1 MIGQNKL
8 KILII
13 ENEIYLAQSIATK
26 LGELGHVCEMC
37 TSTRDAI
44 KSNNY
49 DVVLLS
55 TNING
60 QDFNPVIDTF
70 KKSII
75 ILMVSYISNDTVS
88 KPLSAG
94 AKDYILKPFMIEE
107 LVRKID
113 HYQDYDKLK
122 KKSEAYDKYLSH
134 TFKAIGSEHN
144 FDNLE
149 LPVFISC
156 NFQKHADSFAFT
168 YANEKN
174 LPLHFITLSDAKAMD
189 EIESVSSNALI
200 YIIDFHTLKKADRK
214 PFLTLLEGKKVIISS
229 NDKIEDEEYNVI
241 EIKSENN
248 VFDQGEILPI
258 EDYVKFIVLN
268 YQHKFPD
275 TELSK
280 KLGISRK
287 SLWEKRKKYDII
299 KKK

>member
-1 MIGQNKL
+1 M

-13 ENEIYLAQSIATK
+13 ENEVYLAQSIATK
-26 LGELGHVCEMC
+26 LGELGHTCEMC

-44 KSNNY
+44 GSNNY

-60 QDFNPVIDTF
+60 QDFNPLIDTF
-70 KKSII
+70 KNSII

-107 LVRKID
+107 LIRKID
-113 HYQDYDKLK
+113 HYQDYEKLK
-122 KKSEAYDKYLSH
+122 KRNEAYEKYLAH
-134 TFKAIGSEHN
+134 TFSNTKHEQ
-144 FDNLE
+144 NLNNVE
-149 LPVFISC
+149 LPLFVSS
-156 NFQKHADSFAFT
+156 NFQKYADAFAFE
-168 YANEKN
+168 YAQKKN
-174 LPLHFITLSDAKAMD
+174 LPIHFLSLSDSKTLA
-189 EIESVSSNALI
+189 EIDSLPQNSII
-200 YIIDFHTLKKADRK
+200 YIIDYQVLKKADKKR
-214 PFLTLLEGKKVIISS
+214 FCDLIAGKKAIVASS
-229 NDKIEDEEYNVI
+229 DKIEDVAYPVI
-241 EIKSENN
+241 EIKSESN
-248 VFDQGEILPI
+248 VFDKGEILPI

-268 YQHKFPD
+268 YQDKYPD

>member
-1 MIGQNKL
+1 M

-26 LGELGHVCEMC
+26 LGELGHICEMC
-37 TSTRDAI
+37 TSTKDAI
-44 KSNNY
+44 KSADY

-60 QDFNPVIDTF
+60 QDFNPVIETF
-70 KKSII
+70 QNSIV

-107 LVRKID
+107 LIRKID
-113 HYQDYDKLK
+113 HYQDYEKLK
-122 KKSEAYDKYLSH
+122 KRNEAYEKYLTH
-134 TFKAIGSEHN
+134 TFSSVSQNHDYES
-144 FDNLE
+144 LE
-149 LPVFISC
+149 LPLFISSS
-156 NFQKHADSFAFT
+156 FQKNVDAFAFE
-168 YANEKN
+168 YASSKN
-174 LPLHFITLSDAKAMD
+174 LPIH
-189 EIESVSSNALI
+189 
-200 YIIDFHTLKKADRK
+200 
-214 PFLTLLEGKKVIISS
+214 FLTLNDPKSMSEINSIPQNCIIYVIDYQVLKKSDKKAFCDLITNKKVIIAST
-229 NDKIEDEEYNVI
+229 DKIEEVEYPVL

-248 VFDQGEILPI
+248 VFDRGEILPI

-268 YQHKFPD
+268 YQSKYPD

>member
-1 MIGQNKL
+1 M

-13 ENEIYLAQSIATK
+13 ENEVYLAQSIATK
-26 LGELGHVCEMC
+26 LSELGHICEMC

-60 QDFNPVIDTF
+60 QDFNPVIETF

-107 LVRKID
+107 LIRKIN
-113 HYQDYDKLK
+113 HYQDYEKLK
-122 KKSEAYDKYLSH
+122 KRNEAYDKYLTH
-134 TFKAIGSEHN
+134 TFSSMANEHN
-144 FDNLE
+144 FDNIE
-149 LPVFISC
+149 LPVFISSSY
-156 NFQKHADSFAFT
+156 QKYADSFAFE
-168 YANEKN
+168 YAKKKN
-174 LPLHFITLSDAKAMD
+174 LPLHFITLSEPKSMS
-189 EIESVSSNALI
+189 EIEAINGNSLI
-200 YIIDFHTLKKADRK
+200 YIIDLQTLKKSDRK
-214 PFLTLLEGKKVIISS
+214 ALYSMLENKNAIISS
-229 NDKIEDEEYNVI
+229 TDKIEDYEYEVI
-241 EIKSENN
+241 EIKSENKI
-248 VFDQGEILPI
+248 FDQGEILPI

-287 SLWEKRKKYDII
+287 SLWEKRKKYDIV

>member
-1 MIGQNKL
+1 M

-13 ENEIYLAQSIATK
+13 ENEVYLAQSIATK
-26 LGELGHVCEMC
+26 LGELGHNCEMC
-37 TSTRDAI
+37 TSTKDAI
-44 KSNNY
+44 RGQNY

-60 QDFNPVIDTF
+60 QDFTPVIETF
-70 KKSII
+70 KNSIV

-107 LVRKID
+107 LIRKID
-113 HYQDYDKLK
+113 HYQDYEKLK
-122 KKSEAYDKYLSH
+122 RRNEAYEKYL
-134 TFKAIGSEHN
+134 EHN
-144 FDNLE
+144 FSSIDHKQSIDDLE
-149 LPVFISC
+149 LPVFISS
-156 NFQKHADSFAFT
+156 NFQKYSDAFAYE
-168 YANEKN
+168 YAKAQD
-174 LPLHFITLSDAKAMD
+174 LPIHFISLSDSKALT
-189 EIESVSSNALI
+189 EISHLPQNSIA
-200 YIIDFHTLKKADRK
+200 YIIDYQALKKADK
-214 PFLTLLEGKKVIISS
+214 QTFCELIKGKKAIISS
-229 NDKIEDEEYNVI
+229 SEKVEDVAFPVI
-241 EIKSENN
+241 EIESEKS
-248 VFDQGEILPI
+248 VFDKGEILPI

-268 YQHKFPD
+268 YQDKYPD

>member
-1 MIGQNKL
+1 L
-8 KILII
+8 RILII
-13 ENEIYLAQSIATK
+13 ENEVYLAQSIATK
-26 LGELGHVCEMC
+26 LSELGHICEMC

-44 KSNNY
+44 KSNVY

-60 QDFNPVIDTF
+60 QDFSPVIETF

-107 LVRKID
+107 LIRKIN
-113 HYQDYDKLK
+113 HYQDYEKLK
-122 KKSEAYDKYLSH
+122 KRNEAYDKYLTH
-134 TFKAIGSEHN
+134 TFSSLSGEHN

-149 LPVFISC
+149 LPVFISSSY
-156 NFQKHADSFAFT
+156 QKHADSFAFE
-168 YANEKN
+168 YAKKKN
-174 LPLHFITLSDAKAMD
+174 LPLHFITLSDIKAMS
-189 EIESVSSNALI
+189 EIESITENSLI
-200 YIIDFHTLKKADRK
+200 YIIDLQILKKSERK
-214 PFLTLLEGKKVIISS
+214 ALYTLLENKKAIVCST
-229 NDKIEDEEYNVI
+229 DKIEDDEYEI
-241 EIKSENN
+241 IDIKSESNI
-248 VFDQGEILPI
+248 FDQGEILPI
-258 EDYVKFIVLN
+258 EDYVKYIVLN

-287 SLWEKRKKYDII
+287 SLWEKRKKYDIV

>member
-1 MIGQNKL
+1 L

-44 KSNNY
+44 KGNNY

-75 ILMVSYISNDTVS
+75 ILMISYISNDTVS
-88 KPLSAG
+88 KPLSSG

-107 LVRKID
+107 LIRKID
-113 HYQDYDKLK
+113 HYQDYEKLK
-122 KKSEAYDKYLSH
+122 KRNEAYDKYLAHS
-134 TFKAIGSEHN
+134 FKSVSPEHN
-144 FDNLE
+144 FDNIE
-149 LPVFISC
+149 LPLFISC
-156 NFQKHADSFAFT
+156 SFQKYADSFAFT

-174 LPLHFITLSDAKAMD
+174 LSLHFISLSDAKALN
-189 EIESVSSNALI
+189 EIESISNNNLL

-214 PFLTLLEGKKVIISS
+214 SFLDTIEDKNVIISS
-229 NDKIEDEEYNVI
+229 NDKIEDEGYNVI

>member
-1 MIGQNKL
+1 M

-13 ENEIYLAQSIATK
+13 ENEVYLAQSIATK
-26 LGELGHVCEMC
+26 LGELGHICEMC

-44 KSNNY
+44 KSTNY

-60 QDFNPVIDTF
+60 QDFNPVIETF

-107 LVRKID
+107 LIRKIN
-113 HYQDYDKLK
+113 HYQDYEKIK
-122 KKSEAYDKYLSH
+122 KRNAAYEKYLH
-134 TFKAIGSEHN
+134 HN
-144 FDNLE
+144 FASLDKSFLE
-149 LPVFISC
+149 KEENADLPLFIATP
-156 NFQKHADSFAFT
+156 FQKYADAFAFG
-168 YANEKN
+168 YANKRN
-174 LPLHFITLSDAKAMD
+174 LPLYFITLSDPKALS
-189 EIESVSSNALI
+189 EIASLPQNAII
-200 YIIDFHTLKKADRK
+200 YVIDFQLLKKSERQIFCEAIENK
-214 PFLTLLEGKKVIISS
+214 QVIVTSS
-229 NDKIEDEEYNVI
+229 EKIEDVKHKVV

-248 VFDQGEILPI
+248 LFDQGEILPI
-258 EDYVKFIVLN
+258 EEYVKYIVMN
-268 YQHKFPD
+268 YQNKFPD

>member
-1 MIGQNKL
+1 M

-13 ENEIYLAQSIATK
+13 ENEVYLAQSIATK

-37 TSTRDAI
+37 TSTKDAI
-44 KSNNY
+44 RGNNY

-60 QDFNPVIDTF
+60 QDFNPVIETF
-70 KKSII
+70 KNSIV

-113 HYQDYDKLK
+113 HYQDYERLK
-122 KKSEAYDKYLSH
+122 KRNLAYEKYLNHAFSNA
-134 TFKAIGSEHN
+134 KNEISI
-144 FDNLE
+144 DNVD
-149 LPVFISC
+149 LPIFISS
-156 NFQKHADSFAFT
+156 NFQKYADAFAFE
-168 YANEKN
+168 YAKAQN
-174 LPLHFITLSDAKAMD
+174 LPIHFVTLSDPKALT
-189 EIESVSSNALI
+189 EIENLPQNTIIYLI
-200 YIIDFHTLKKADRK
+200 DYQTLKKTD
-214 PFLTLLEGKKVIISS
+214 KKLFCDLIANKKAIIAST
-229 NDKIEDEEYNVI
+229 DKIDDVQHKVI
-241 EIKSENN
+241 EIKSDSN
-248 VFDQGEILPI
+248 VFDKNEILSI
-258 EDYVKFIVLN
+258 EDYVKFIILN
-268 YQHKFPD
+268 YQDKYPD

>member
-1 MIGQNKL
+1 M

-13 ENEIYLAQSIATK
+13 ENEVYLAQSIATK

-37 TSTRDAI
+37 TSTKDAI
-44 KSNNY
+44 RGNNY

-60 QDFNPVIDTF
+60 QDFNPVIETF
-70 KKSII
+70 KNSIV

-113 HYQDYDKLK
+113 HYQDYEKLK
-122 KKSEAYDKYLSH
+122 KRTEAYEKYLDY
-134 TFKAIGSEHN
+134 TFENAKNEVSLENI
-144 FDNLE
+144 E
-149 LPVFISC
+149 LPLFISS
-156 NFQKHADSFAFT
+156 NFQKYADAFAFEF
-168 YANEKN
+168 AKKQN
-174 LPLHFITLSDAKAMD
+174 LPIHFVTLSDPKALQ
-189 EIESVSSNALI
+189 EIENLPQNSIIYLI
-200 YIIDFHTLKKADRK
+200 NYQTLKKNDKKR
-214 PFLTLLEGKKVIISS
+214 FCDLITGKKAIIAST
-229 NDKIEDEEYNVI
+229 DKVEDVQHQVI
-241 EIKSENN
+241 EIKNESNI
-248 VFDQGEILPI
+248 FDKNEILPI
-258 EDYVKFIVLN
+258 EDYVKYIVIN
-268 YQHKFPD
+268 YQDKYPD

-299 KKK
+299 KQK

>member
-1 MIGQNKL
+1 M

-37 TSTRDAI
+37 TSTKDAI
-44 KSNNY
+44 RSNNY

-60 QDFNPVIDTF
+60 QDFNPVIETF
-70 KKSII
+70 KSSIV

-88 KPLSAG
+88 KPLASG

-107 LVRKID
+107 LIRKIN
-113 HYQDYDKLK
+113 HYQDYEKLK
-122 KKSEAYDKYLSH
+122 RRNTAYEKYLNHSFTNAMH
-134 TFKAIGSEHN
+134 
-144 FDNLE
+144 DNSFTNIA
-149 LPVFISC
+149 LPLFISSS
-156 NFQKHADSFAFT
+156 FQKYADAFAFE
-168 YANEKN
+168 YAQKKDIPINF
-174 LPLHFITLSDAKAMD
+174 LTLSDSKSLN
-189 EIESVSSNALI
+189 EIKNIPQNSLI
-200 YIIDFHTLKKADRK
+200 YVIDYQVLKKGD
-214 PFLTLLEGKKVIISS
+214 KKSFCELIVGRNIIISS
-229 NDKIEDEEYNVI
+229 TDKIEDI
-241 EIKSENN
+241 EHPILELENENN
-248 VFDQGEILPI
+248 IFDKGEILPI
-258 EDYVKFIVLN
+258 EDYVKFIILN
-268 YQHKFPD
+268 YQDKYPD

>member
-1 MIGQNKL
+1 M

-13 ENEIYLAQSIATK
+13 ENEVYLAQSIATK
-26 LGELGHVCEMC
+26 LGELGHICEMC
-37 TSTRDAI
+37 TSTKDAI

-60 QDFNPVIDTF
+60 QDFNPVIETF
-70 KKSII
+70 KSAII

-107 LVRKID
+107 LIRKID
-113 HYQDYDKLK
+113 HYQDYEKLK
-122 KKSEAYDKYLSH
+122 KRDAAYKKYLTHSFSTVTH
-134 TFKAIGSEHN
+134 EYDHDTI
-144 FDNLE
+144 E
-149 LPVFISC
+149 LPIFISSS
-156 NFQKHADSFAFT
+156 FQKYSDAFAFEHA
-168 YANEKN
+168 YKKD
-174 LPLHFITLSDAKAMD
+174 LPIHFITLSDPKAMS
-189 EIESVSSNALI
+189 EIESLNQDSIL
-200 YIIDFHTLKKADRK
+200 YIIDYQTLKKADRK
-214 PFLTLLEGKKVIISS
+214 TFCSLISNKKAIVSS
-229 NDKIEDEEYNVI
+229 TDKIEDVQYRVL

-248 VFDQGEILPI
+248 IFDQGDILPI
-258 EDYVKFIVLN
+258 EDYVKYIVLN
-268 YQHKFPD
+268 YQYKFPD
-275 TELSK
+275 IELSK

>member
-1 MIGQNKL
+1 M

-37 TSTRDAI
+37 TSTKDAI
-44 KSNNY
+44 KSHNY

-60 QDFNPVIDTF
+60 QDFHPVIETF
-70 KKSII
+70 KKSIV

-88 KPLSAG
+88 KPLAAG

-107 LVRKID
+107 LIRKID
-113 HYQDYDKLK
+113 HYQDYEKLK
-122 KKSEAYDKYLSH
+122 TKNNAYEDYLKH
-134 TFKAIGSEHN
+134 TFASVTKDHKHKEISLPIYISSSFQKYADAFAFEHASVKN
-144 FDNLE
+144 KSIK
-149 LPVFISC
+149 FISLA
-156 NFQKHADSFAFT
+156 NSKAFS
-168 YANEKN
+168 E
-174 LPLHFITLSDAKAMD
+174 IETLSQNTILYA
-189 EIESVSSNALI
+189 
-200 YIIDFHTLKKADRK
+200 IDYQTLKKGD
-214 PFLTLLEGKKVIISS
+214 KKTFCEIIKNKNIIISS
-229 NDKIEDEEYNVI
+229 TDAVEDVEHEI
-241 EIKSENN
+241 ITIKSENN
-248 VFDQGEILPI
+248 VFAQGDILPI

-268 YQHKFPD
+268 YQYKFPD

-287 SLWEKRKKYDII
+287 SLWERRKKYGII

>member
-1 MIGQNKL
+1 M

-13 ENEIYLAQSIATK
+13 ENEVYLAQSIATK
-26 LGELGHVCEMC
+26 LSELGHVCEMC
-37 TSTRDAI
+37 TSTKDAI
-44 KSNNY
+44 KSTNY

-60 QDFNPVIDTF
+60 QDFSPVIETF
-70 KKSII
+70 KKAII

-107 LVRKID
+107 LIRKID
-113 HYQDYDKLK
+113 HYQDYEKLK
-122 KKSEAYDKYLSH
+122 KRNEAYEKYLAHSFS
-134 TFKAIGSEHN
+134 TVASEYDH
-144 FDNLE
+144 DNIE
-149 LPVFISC
+149 LPIFISSS
-156 NFQKHADSFAFT
+156 FQKYADAFAFGH
-168 YANEKN
+168 ANKKN
-174 LPLHFITLSDAKAMD
+174 LPIHFVTLTNPKAMS
-189 EIESVSSNALI
+189 EIEALPQNCII
-200 YIIDFHTLKKADRK
+200 YIIDFQTIKKSDRK
-214 PFLTLLEGKKVIISS
+214 AFFEKIASKQAIVAST
-229 NDKIEDEEYNVI
+229 DKIEDIEYKVL

-248 VFDQGEILPI
+248 VFDQGDILPI

-268 YQHKFPD
+268 YQNKFPD

>member
-1 MIGQNKL
+1 M

-26 LGELGHVCEMC
+26 LGELGHVCELC
-37 TSTRDAI
+37 TSTKDAI
-44 KSNNY
+44 KSTNY

-60 QDFNPVIDTF
+60 QDFNPVIETF
-70 KKSII
+70 KKSIV

-88 KPLSAG
+88 RPLSAG

-107 LVRKID
+107 LIRKID
-113 HYQDYDKLK
+113 HYQDYERLK
-122 KKSEAYDKYLSH
+122 KRNEAYEKYLTH
-134 TFKAIGSEHN
+134 TFSSVSQDHDHN
-144 FDNLE
+144 SIE
-149 LPVFISC
+149 LPLFVSSS
-156 NFQKHADSFAFT
+156 FQKNVDAFAFE
-168 YANEKN
+168 YASNKN
-174 LPLHFITLSDAKAMD
+174 LPIHFLTLSDPKAMN
-189 EIESVSSNALI
+189 EISSIPQNCII
-200 YIIDFHTLKKADRK
+200 YVIDYQVLKKGDKRAFCELMSD
-214 PFLTLLEGKKVIISS
+214 KKAIIASS
-229 NDKIEDEEYNVI
+229 DKIEDVEYPVL
-241 EIKSENN
+241 EIKSESN
-248 VFDQGEILPI
+248 VFDRGEILPI

-268 YQHKFPD
+268 YQSKYPD

>member
-1 MIGQNKL
+1 M

-13 ENEIYLAQSIATK
+13 ENEVYLAQSIATK
-26 LGELGHVCEMC
+26 LGELGHMCEMC
-37 TSTRDAI
+37 TSTKDAI
-44 KSNNY
+44 RSNNY

-60 QDFNPVIDTF
+60 QDFNPVIETF
-70 KKSII
+70 KKSIV

-113 HYQDYDKLK
+113 HYQDYERLK
-122 KKSEAYDKYLSH
+122 KRNAAYEKYLAH
-134 TFKAIGSEHN
+134 TFENTKHN
-144 FDNLE
+144 QDLQDIE
-149 LPVFISC
+149 LPLFISS
-156 NFQKHADSFAFT
+156 NFQKYADAFAFE
-168 YANEKN
+168 YAQQEN
-174 LPLHFITLSDAKAMD
+174 LPLHFVTLSDSKALS
-189 EIESVSSNALI
+189 EIENLPQNSLI
-200 YIIDFHTLKKADRK
+200 YIIDFQMLKKSDK
-214 PFLTLLEGKKVIISS
+214 TLFFELIEGKKAIVVSTDRIEGIS
-229 NDKIEDEEYNVI
+229 YPVI
-241 EIKSENN
+241 EIKSDNN
-248 VFDQGEILPI
+248 VFDKGEILPI

-268 YQHKFPD
+268 YQDKYPD

>member
-1 MIGQNKL
+1 MQ
-8 KILII
+8 ILII

-26 LGELGHVCEMC
+26 LGQLGHNCEMC
-37 TSTRDAI
+37 TSTKDAV
-44 KSNNY
+44 KSTNY

-60 QDFNPVIDTF
+60 QDFNPIIDYF
-70 KKSII
+70 KNSIV

-107 LVRKID
+107 LIRKID
-113 HYQDYDKLK
+113 HYQDYERLK
-122 KKSEAYDKYLSH
+122 KINEAYEKYLDY
-134 TFKAIGSEHN
+134 TFTNLSEEHN
-144 FDNLE
+144 YSKTE
-149 LPVFISC
+149 LPMYISSSFQKYADAFAFKYAAEKNQAIHFISLT
-156 NFQKHADSFAFT
+156 NSKALSEISA
-168 YANEKN
+168 
-174 LPLHFITLSDAKAMD
+174 LPQN
-189 EIESVSSNALI
+189 SVI
-200 YIIDFHTLKKADRK
+200 YIIDYQILKKGDKKAFCELIADK
-214 PFLTLLEGKKVIISS
+214 QVIVASS
-229 NDKIEDEEYNVI
+229 DKIENVMHPVM

-248 VFDQGEILPI
+248 IFEQGDILPI
-258 EDYVKFIVLN
+258 EDYVKYIVVN
-268 YQHKFPD
+268 YQSKFPD

>member
-1 MIGQNKL
+1 M

-26 LGELGHVCEMC
+26 LGELGHNCEMC
-37 TSTRDAI
+37 TSTKDAI
-44 KSNNY
+44 RSNNY

-60 QDFNPVIDTF
+60 QDFHPVIETF
-70 KKSII
+70 KNSIV

-88 KPLSAG
+88 KPLAAG

-113 HYQDYDKLK
+113 HYQDYESLK
-122 KKSEAYDKYLSH
+122 KLNATYEKYLAHSF
-134 TFKAIGSEHN
+134 TNTQHN
-144 FDNLE
+144 LDIDELE
-149 LPVFISC
+149 LPVCIYT
-156 NFQKHADSFAFT
+156 NFQKHADALSFE
-168 YANEKN
+168 YAKKHN
-174 LPLHFITLSDAKAMD
+174 LTLQFIPLSDPKAFQ
-189 EIESVSSNALI
+189 EIENASNNTLLYLI
-200 YIIDFHTLKKADRK
+200 ELETLKKAERDTLFELIDEK
-214 PFLTLLEGKKVIISS
+214 QAILVATEKVDDLPLTTH
-229 NDKIEDEEYNVI
+229 
-241 EIKSENN
+241 EIKSQSNI
-248 VFDQGEILPI
+248 FDKGEILPI
-258 EDYVKFIVLN
+258 EDYVKFIVLQ
-268 YQHKFPD
+268 YQDQYPD

>member
-1 MIGQNKL
+1 M

-26 LGELGHVCEMC
+26 LSELGHICEMC

-44 KSNNY
+44 KSTNY

-60 QDFNPVIDTF
+60 QDFNPVIETF
-70 KKSII
+70 KKSIV

-107 LVRKID
+107 LIRKIH
-113 HYQDYDKLK
+113 HYRDFEKLK
-122 KKSEAYDKYLSH
+122 KRNEAYEKYLSH
-134 TFKAIGSEHN
+134 TFSSITNDHINS
-144 FDNLE
+144 DIE
-149 LPVFISC
+149 LPIYISSSY
-156 NFQKHADSFAFT
+156 QKSIDAFAFEFAKRKDKPIQFVSLTHPKAMNEIDSFAH
-168 YANEKN
+168 N
-174 LPLHFITLSDAKAMD
+174 
-189 EIESVSSNALI
+189 SVI
-200 YIIDFHTLKKADRK
+200 YIIDYQVLKKGD
-214 PFLTLLEGKKVIISS
+214 KKAFAELIVDKQVIIASS
-229 NDKIEDEEYNVI
+229 DKIENVEHPVL
-241 EIKSENN
+241 EIKSDTNI
-248 VFDQGEILPI
+248 FDQGEILPI
-258 EDYVKFIVLN
+258 EDYVKFIVLS
-268 YQHKFPD
+268 YQSKYPD

>member
-1 MIGQNKL
+1 M

-13 ENEIYLAQSIATK
+13 ENEVYLAQSIATK
-26 LGELGHVCEMC
+26 LSELGHICEMC

-60 QDFNPVIDTF
+60 QDFNPVIETF

-107 LVRKID
+107 LIRKIN
-113 HYQDYDKLK
+113 HYQDYEKLK
-122 KKSEAYDKYLSH
+122 KKNEAYDKYLTHS
-134 TFKAIGSEHN
+134 FSSIVDKHN
-144 FDNLE
+144 FETVE
-149 LPVFISC
+149 LPLFISSSY
-156 NFQKHADSFAFT
+156 QKYADAFAFE
-168 YANEKN
+168 YAKKKN
-174 LPLHFITLSDAKAMD
+174 LPLHFITLSDVKALE
-189 EIESVSSNALI
+189 EIELISGSVIL
-200 YIIDFHTLKKADRK
+200 YIIDFQILKKSDRK
-214 PFLTLLEGKKVIISS
+214 TLYTLIENKKAIVFST
-229 NDKIEDEEYNVI
+229 DKIDDATSEVL
-241 EIKSENN
+241 EIKSETNI
-248 VFDQGEILPI
+248 FDQGDILPI

-287 SLWEKRKKYDII
+287 SLWEKRKKYDIV

>member
-1 MIGQNKL
+1 L

-37 TSTRDAI
+37 TSTKDAI
-44 KSNNY
+44 QGTNY

-60 QDFNPVIDTF
+60 QDFNPVIETF
-70 KKSII
+70 KNSIV

-107 LVRKID
+107 LIRKVD
-113 HYQDYDKLK
+113 HYQDYERLK
-122 KKSEAYDKYLSH
+122 KRNEAYEKYLNH
-134 TFKAIGSEHN
+134 TFSSVTTEHN
-144 FDNLE
+144 HTNIE
-149 LPVFISC
+149 LPLFISS
-156 NFQKHADSFAFT
+156 NFQKYSDAFAF
-168 YANEKN
+168 AHAQEKN
-174 LPLHFITLSDAKAMD
+174 LPIHFITLTNSKAMN
-189 EIESVSSNALI
+189 EIATLPQNSLI
-200 YIIDFHTLKKADRK
+200 YVIDYQVLKKNEKKQFCELVADRNI
-214 PFLTLLEGKKVIISS
+214 IISS
-229 NDKIEDEEYNVI
+229 SDKIEDVEHRVL

-248 VFDQGEILPI
+248 IFDQGEILPI
-258 EDYVKFIVLN
+258 EEYVKFIVLN
-268 YQHKFPD
+268 YQSKYPD

-287 SLWEKRKKYDII
+287 SLWEKRKKYGII

>member
-1 MIGQNKL
+1 L
-8 KILII
+8 RILII
-13 ENEIYLAQSIATK
+13 ENEVYLAQSIATK
-26 LGELGHVCEMC
+26 LSELGHICEMC

-44 KSNNY
+44 KSNIY

-60 QDFNPVIDTF
+60 QDFSPVIETF

-107 LVRKID
+107 LIRKIN
-113 HYQDYDKLK
+113 HYQDYEKLK
-122 KKSEAYDKYLSH
+122 KRNEAYDKYLTH
-134 TFKAIGSEHN
+134 TFSSLSGEHN

-149 LPVFISC
+149 LPLFISSSY
-156 NFQKHADSFAFT
+156 QKHADSFAFE
-168 YANEKN
+168 YAKKKN
-174 LPLHFITLSDAKAMD
+174 LPLHFITLSDIKAMS
-189 EIESVSSNALI
+189 EIESITENSLI
-200 YIIDFHTLKKADRK
+200 YIIDLQILKKSERK
-214 PFLTLLEGKKVIISS
+214 ALYTLLENKKAIICST
-229 NDKIEDEEYNVI
+229 DKIEDDEYEI
-241 EIKSENN
+241 IDIKSESNI
-248 VFDQGEILPI
+248 FDQGEILPI
-258 EDYVKFIVLN
+258 EDYVKYIVLN

-287 SLWEKRKKYDII
+287 SLWEKRKKYDIV

>member
-1 MIGQNKL
+1 M

-13 ENEIYLAQSIATK
+13 ENEVYLAQSIATK

-70 KKSII
+70 KNSII
-75 ILMVSYISNDTVS
+75 LLMVSYISNDTVS

-107 LVRKID
+107 LIRKIH
-113 HYQDYDKLK
+113 HYQDYETLK
-122 KKSEAYDKYLSH
+122 RRNEAYEKYL
-134 TFKAIGSEHN
+134 EHSFSSIKN
-144 FDNLE
+144 DYNYNEIE
-149 LPVFISC
+149 LPLFISSGFTK
-156 NFQKHADSFAFT
+156 NADAFAFE
-168 YANEKN
+168 Y
-174 LPLHFITLSDAKAMD
+174 AKAKNKALNFISLSNPKALN
-189 EIESVSSNALI
+189 EINTSSPNSLL
-200 YIIDFHTLKKADRK
+200 YIIDYQTLKKPERK
-214 PFLTLLEGKKVIISS
+214 AFIEAIAEKQAIVASTDKV
-229 NDKIEDEEYNVI
+229 EEVDFKVLD
-241 EIKSENN
+241 IKSDTNI
-248 VFDQGEILPI
+248 FDQGEILPI

-268 YQHKFPD
+268 YQSKFPD

-287 SLWEKRKKYDII
+287 SLWEKRKKYDIV

>member
-1 MIGQNKL
+1 M

-13 ENEIYLAQSIATK
+13 ENEVYLAQSIATK
-26 LGELGHVCEMC
+26 LGELGHICEMC
-37 TSTRDAI
+37 TSTKDAI
-44 KSNNY
+44 RENNY

-60 QDFNPVIDTF
+60 QDFNPVIETF
-70 KKSII
+70 KKSIV

-107 LVRKID
+107 LIRKID
-113 HYQDYDKLK
+113 HYQDYEKLK
-122 KKSEAYDKYLSH
+122 KSNEAYKKYLEY
-134 TFKAIGSEHN
+134 TFQNTKHN
-144 FDNLE
+144 QNLNTLE
-149 LPVFISC
+149 LPLFINS
-156 NFQKHADSFAFT
+156 NFQKYADAFAFEYT
-168 YANEKN
+168 QEHN
-174 LPLHFITLSDAKAMD
+174 LPINFISLNSIKSFN
-189 EIESVSSNALI
+189 EIEAVPHNALL
-200 YIIDFHTLKKADRK
+200 YIVDYQTLKKSEQ
-214 PFLTLLEGKKVIISS
+214 TLFFEYIKDKKAIVVSS
-229 NDKIEDEEYNVI
+229 DKIEDIPYPAI
-241 EIKSENN
+241 EIKSESNI
-248 VFDQGEILPI
+248 FDKGEILPI

-268 YQHKFPD
+268 YQDKYPD

>member
-1 MIGQNKL
+1 M

-13 ENEIYLAQSIATK
+13 ENEVYLAQSIATK
-26 LGELGHVCEMC
+26 LGELGHTCEMC
-37 TSTRDAI
+37 TSTKDAI
-44 KSNNY
+44 KGANY

-60 QDFNPVIDTF
+60 QDFNPVIETF

-88 KPLSAG
+88 KPLSSG

-113 HYQDYDKLK
+113 HYQDYEKLK
-122 KKSEAYDKYLSH
+122 KRNEAYEKYL
-134 TFKAIGSEHN
+134 THN
-144 FDNLE
+144 FSSIESNHDHDNIE
-149 LPVFISC
+149 LPIFISTS
-156 NFQKHADSFAFT
+156 FQKHADAFAFEH
-168 YANEKN
+168 ANKKN
-174 LPLHFITLSDAKAMD
+174 LPIH
-189 EIESVSSNALI
+189 
-200 YIIDFHTLKKADRK
+200 
-214 PFLTLLEGKKVIISS
+214 FLTLTNPKALSEIDSIPQNSILYLIDYQTVKKSDRKAFLEKIADKQAIIASSDKV
-229 NDKIEDEEYNVI
+229 ENVDFQVL
-241 EIKSENN
+241 EIKSDNN
-248 VFDQGEILPI
+248 VFDQGDILPI

-268 YQHKFPD
+268 YQSKFPD

>member
-1 MIGQNKL
+1 M

-13 ENEIYLAQSIATK
+13 ENEVYLAQSIATK
-26 LGELGHVCEMC
+26 LGELGHTCEMC
-37 TSTRDAI
+37 TSTKDAI
-44 KSNNY
+44 RSTNY

-60 QDFNPVIDTF
+60 QDFNPVIETF
-70 KKSII
+70 RNSIV

-113 HYQDYDKLK
+113 HYQDYERLK
-122 KKSEAYDKYLSH
+122 KRNDAYEKYLSH
-134 TFKAIGSEHN
+134 SFTNAKHGQDLENI
-144 FDNLE
+144 E
-149 LPVFISC
+149 LPVFVSS
-156 NFQKHADSFAFT
+156 NFQKYADAFAFE
-168 YANEKN
+168 YAQKQN
-174 LPLHFITLSDAKAMD
+174 LPIHFISLSDPKAMN
-189 EIESVSSNALI
+189 EIESLAQNVII
-200 YIIDFHTLKKADRK
+200 YIIDYQTLKKSDKKLFCDLIADK
-214 PFLTLLEGKKVIISS
+214 KAIILSSDKLE
-229 NDKIEDEEYNVI
+229 DMAYPVI

-248 VFDQGEILPI
+248 VFDKGEILPI

-268 YQHKFPD
+268 YQDKYPD

-287 SLWEKRKKYDII
+287 SLWEKRKKYDIV